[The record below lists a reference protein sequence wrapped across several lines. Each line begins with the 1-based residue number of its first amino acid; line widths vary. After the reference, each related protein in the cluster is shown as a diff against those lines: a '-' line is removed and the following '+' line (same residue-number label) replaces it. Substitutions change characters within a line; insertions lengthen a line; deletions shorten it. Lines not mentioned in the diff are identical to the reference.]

1 MKTQT
6 SVDISNP
13 LLCWIYSQ
21 LNFTGFRNDCKIYLT
36 SLELYI
42 LASLV
47 SAIELCKPKDNKLL
61 CWYVPSFAFIQ
72 ALYLKVNCTLMM
84 LAYDAFTACVL
95 TNITVSI

>member
-47 SAIELCKPKDNKLL
+47 SAIELCKPKDNKIVVLV
-61 CWYVPSFAFIQ
+61 CAFIRIYTSFIFEGQ
-72 ALYLKVNCTLMM
+72 LHS
-84 LAYDAFTACVL
+84 YD
-95 TNITVSI
+95 VSL